1 MILMDSE
8 TSVRS
13 IVDAAFV
20 AAGRLPIP
28 ACEAIYMMTAVGM
41 VKAGLGVSILPASA
55 KEVRAEPSLVS
66 RVIEDTALARQIA
79 IIKKVNRTLPPAAQL
94 FLDVVL
100 NTIREPTAN
109 SDGRKGRA
117 LKKRGTHPG

>member
-1 MILMDSE
+1 MNSE
-8 TSVRS
+8 TSVRA

-20 AAGRLPIP
+20 GAGAFPIP

-117 LKKRGTHPG
+117 LKNRGTHPG